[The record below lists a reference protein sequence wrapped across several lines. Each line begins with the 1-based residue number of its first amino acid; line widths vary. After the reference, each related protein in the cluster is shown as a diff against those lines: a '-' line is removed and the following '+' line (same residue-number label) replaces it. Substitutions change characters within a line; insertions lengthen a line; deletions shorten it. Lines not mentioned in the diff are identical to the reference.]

1 MSPWVWAGLAVAGGL
16 GALAR
21 FTVDAR
27 VSAAVARRRGALT
40 GRTRRGTRW
49 AAAIPLGTIAV
60 NLTACLL
67 LGLLAGLAAA
77 PSWPSWIDAVVG
89 TGFLGG
95 YSTFST
101 ACLEAARLLLD
112 GRGGAALMHA
122 LAMTAGTL
130 LAAVVGMAVGM
141 EVGMALG
148 STPA

>member
-1 MSPWVWAGLAVAGGL
+1 MSPWVWAGLTVAGGL
-16 GALAR
+16 GALTR

-27 VSAAVARRRGALT
+27 VSAAIARRRGARPDRARC
-40 GRTRRGTRW
+40 GARW

-101 ACLEAARLLLD
+101 ASLEGARLLLD
-112 GRGGAALMHA
+112 GRGGGALAHA
-122 LAMTAGTL
+122 LAMTAGA
-130 LAAVVGMAVGM
+130 LA
-141 EVGMALG
+141 MALIGAGLG
-148 STPA
+148 SALARIG

>member
-1 MSPWVWAGLAVAGGL
+1 MSPWVWAGLAGAGGL

-27 VSAAVARRRGALT
+27 VSAAVARRRGART

-67 LGLLAGLAAA
+67 LGLLTALAADG
-77 PSWPSWIDAVVG
+77 PSQLYAVAG

-112 GRGGAALMHA
+112 GRGGGALAHA
-122 LAMTAGTL
+122 LVMTAGTL
-130 LAAVVGMAVGM
+130 VAAAVGLW
-141 EVGMALG
+141 LG
-148 STPA
+148 SALA

>member
-1 MSPWVWAGLAVAGGL
+1 MSPWVWAGLTVAGGL
-16 GALAR
+16 GAAAR
-21 FTVDAR
+21 FTVDTR
-27 VSAAVARRRGALT
+27 VNAVVARRRRART
-40 GRTRRGTRW
+40 GPRRPRW
-49 AAAIPLGTIAV
+49 SDAIPLGTIAV

-67 LGLLAGLAAA
+67 LGLLAGLAAT